1 MKPISELVQNI
12 GTQRSKHDYE
22 FQEICVELEKSYG
35 KRIWRVPY
43 FTWVTEHKLRKA
55 AEIAKERGK
64 EGDFGYLVGIIK
76 KLV

>member
-1 MKPISELVQNI
+1 MKHISQSVQNI

-22 FQEICVELEKSYG
+22 FQEICSELEPKYG
-35 KRIWRVPY
+35 KRIWRLPY
-43 FTWVTEHKLRKA
+43 LAFVTEHKMRRA

-76 KLV
+76 KLA